1 MTNAR
6 YTKNKNSDYIKRAHN
21 IKNAFVCCILIFIA
35 FALSIFLSDE
45 ISYSV
50 KGALSLCVNVIIP
63 SVFPFMVISD
73 FLYRA
78 LDFTSLNCIGS
89 LFERVFKIRR
99 SGIYAFFLGI
109 LCGFPLGVKCTA
121 DLYSS
126 GKITRNEAER
136 LIGFSNNTG
145 PAFLV
150 CGIGLGLRGSI
161 TEGIILYAV
170 MVTSAVI
177 CGFLFSYRAKTEKL
191 NEPKTDIYYR
201 FSITESIRQA
211 GLNTLNIC
219 SYLTFFSCVSGLLY
233 KILGECRLYI
243 AIIPFLEI
251 GSAASILSKTPLLS
265 SMESLA
271 LSAFAVGFSGFSVH
285 LQALSFLSGTDIGT
299 KKYFI
304 MKLLQGLISVL
315 LAYLAHLIFLK

>member
-6 YTKNKNSDYIKRAHN
+6 YTKQKNSDYINRIHA
-21 IKNAFVCCILIFIA
+21 IKNAFICCMLIFTA
-35 FALSIFLSDE
+35 FSLSVFLSDE
-45 ISYSV
+45 ISSSV
-50 KGALSLCVNVIIP
+50 KEAILLCANVIIP

-73 FLYRA
+73 FLYRV
-78 LDFTSLNCIGS
+78 LDFTSLNCIGN
-89 LFERVFKIRR
+89 LFERIFKIRR
-99 SGIYAFFLGI
+99 SGMYAFSLGI
-109 LCGFPLGVKCTA
+109 LCGFPLGVKCAA

-150 CGIGLGLRGSI
+150 CGIGLGLRGNI
-161 TEGIILYAV
+161 KDGIVLYAV
-170 MVTSAVI
+170 MVISAVI
-177 CGFLFSYRAKTEKL
+177 CGLLFSVGEKTSAIS
-191 NEPKTDIYYR
+191 NTKTDIYCR

-219 SYLTFFSCVSGLLY
+219 SYLTFFSCICGLLH
-233 KILGECRLYI
+233 KFLGECRLYM

-251 GSAASILSKTPLLS
+251 GSAASILSKTSLLG

-271 LSAFAVGFSGFSVH
+271 LSSFAIGFSGFSVH
-285 LQALSFLSGTDIGT
+285 LQALSFLSGTDIRTG
-299 KKYFI
+299 KYFI
-304 MKLLQGLISVL
+304 MKLLQGLISVPL
-315 LAYLAHLIFLK
+315 TCLAYLIFL